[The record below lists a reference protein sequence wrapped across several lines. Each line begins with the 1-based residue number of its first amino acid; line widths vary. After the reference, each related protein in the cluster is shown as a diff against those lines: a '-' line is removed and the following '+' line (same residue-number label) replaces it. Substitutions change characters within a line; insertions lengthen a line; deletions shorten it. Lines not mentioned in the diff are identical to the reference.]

1 MSEQVFLTK
10 HKQQELEQELV
21 YLKTEK
27 RSEILERL
35 AFAKSLGDLSE
46 NAEYHSSKEDQGK
59 NEARITQ
66 IEAILK
72 DAVSVEVN
80 TDGTIGLGSQVV
92 VIKQGSNEEKTYTL
106 VGREEADLSAGKMSA
121 DSPMGMQLMTKKQGD
136 MITVTTPR
144 GETSYI
150 VASVS

>member
-1 MSEQVFLTK
+1 M
-10 HKQQELEQELV
+10 
-21 YLKTEK
+21 
-27 RSEILERL
+27 
-35 AFAKSLGDLSE
+35 
-46 NAEYHSSKEDQGK
+46 
-59 NEARITQ
+59 
-66 IEAILK
+66 
-72 DAVSVEVN
+72 
-80 TDGTIGLGSQVV
+80 